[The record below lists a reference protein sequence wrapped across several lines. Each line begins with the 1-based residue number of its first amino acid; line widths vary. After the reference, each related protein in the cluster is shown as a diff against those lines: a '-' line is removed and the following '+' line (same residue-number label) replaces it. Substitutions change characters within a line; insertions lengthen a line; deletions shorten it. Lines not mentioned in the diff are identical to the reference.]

1 MRREGINFPML
12 TRRQHE
18 PKTIRGIPEPALFRR
33 QRKVGPVF
41 GAHEISRGPLG
52 VGEKLTT
59 GTKPSGS
66 LNGR

>member
-1 MRREGINFPML
+1 MRREGINFSTL
-12 TRRQHE
+12 TCRQHE
-18 PKTIRGIPEPALFRR
+18 GKTIRGGPAPALLRQ

-52 VGEKLTT
+52 VGEKLTA
-59 GTKPSGS
+59 GTEPSGS